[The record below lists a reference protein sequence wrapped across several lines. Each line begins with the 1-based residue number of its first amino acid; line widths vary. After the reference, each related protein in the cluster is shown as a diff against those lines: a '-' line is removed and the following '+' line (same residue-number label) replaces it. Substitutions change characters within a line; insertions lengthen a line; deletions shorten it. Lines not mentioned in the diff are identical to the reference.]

1 MKFWN
6 DKRSKLRRTSA
17 LGKLSNVI
25 RIASIRPCAME
36 PPAKLVLGL
45 TVIVLLGLLAGCAT
59 TSLPP
64 SVTPRNPE
72 PPPSRLQAQP
82 PSYSAS
88 ASRNIE
94 AWRKT
99 LIERTAKPAN

>member
-6 DKRSKLRRTSA
+6 DKPSKQRRTSA

-25 RIASIRPCAME
+25 RIASIKLCAME
-36 PPAKLVLGL
+36 PPAKLACVLI
-45 TVIVLLGLLAGCAT
+45 VIVLLGLLAGCAT

-88 ASRNIE
+88 ASQNIE

-99 LIERTAKPAN
+99 LTERTQRPGN